1 MLRIEIKDGNIE
13 KGLKTFK
20 HKTRKTKQIQ
30 MLREN
35 KEFIKPSVAK
45 RAKLIKAKY
54 VEQKFKDID

>member
-13 KGLKTFK
+13 KGLKAFK
-20 HKTRKTKQIQ
+20 YKTRKTKQIQ

-35 KEFIKPSVAK
+35 KEFTKPSVAK

-54 VEQKFKDID
+54 VEQKYKSVD